1 MFIREF
7 SSDCCFR
14 IYVATTGE
22 HAAGL
27 VSLCFSLNKYKDI
40 VEQIRYRTYGMKE
53 KKLATLA
60 YRPVGD
66 PLATY
71 ATYGKNVSSARGMMH

>member
-1 MFIREF
+1 
-7 SSDCCFR
+7 
-14 IYVATTGE
+14 
-22 HAAGL
+22 
-27 VSLCFSLNKYKDI
+27 
-40 VEQIRYRTYGMKE
+40 MKE

-66 PLATY
+66 PLATS